1 MRVWERGVGI
11 TLACGSGACAAVYAA
26 WKKGLIENNAEVK
39 LEKGSLHINIVN
51 NEAIMTGPTEI
62 SYQGSLEIYFMK
74 NKNHIVNLGCRLNIY
89 EGEIIKNHLK
99 TNNLN
104 NVTVINSCAVTEEA
118 EKKVSYEIRK
128 AKKNFPNNKIV
139 VTGCAAQINPLKY
152 KDLKEVDS
160 VIGNTEKLETLTWK
174 NIDRSENFNVGNI
187 LEESKTVPNSIEKFE
202 GKSRAY
208 IEIQQ
213 GCNHR
218 CTFCVIPFGRGNN
231 RSVPA
236 GEIVNKIK
244 KIVSNGYNEVV
255 LTGVDIT
262 DYGKDLPAKPTFS
275 NLIKRIL
282 KLVPELRQLRLSSI
296 DCAEIDEDFGDVL
309 KDERLMPHFHISLQ
323 AGNNL
328 ILKRMKRRHSRE
340 MAINFCKKVLSIRK
354 DATFGA
360 DIIAGFP
367 TETETMFQDS
377 IKLVDECNLTHL
389 HIFPYSPREN
399 TPASRMPQVQKNII
413 KDRARR
419 LRERGMEKLK
429 QHLKKNIGKKEQI
442 LIESRKENF
451 SLGKDQHFLKVKL
464 EEEFKEGNIISCIYT
479 GVENDTLLARIA

>member
-1 MRVWERGVGI
+1 
-11 TLACGSGACAAVYAA
+11 
-26 WKKGLIENNAEVK
+26 
-39 LEKGSLHINIVN
+39 
-51 NEAIMTGPTEI
+51 
-62 SYQGSLEIYFMK
+62 MK
-74 NKNHIVNLGCRLNIY
+74 NNNQIINLGCRLNIY

-99 TNNLN
+99 TNKLENI
-104 NVTVINSCAVTEEA
+104 TVINSCAVTQEA
-118 EKKVSYEIRK
+118 EKKVSYEIRR
-128 AKKNFPNNKIV
+128 AKKKFPNNKIV

-152 KDLKEVDS
+152 KELKEVDS
-160 VIGNTEKLETLTWK
+160 VIGNTEKLQSLIWQ
-174 NIDRSENFNVGNI
+174 NIEKSHSFKVGNI
-187 LEESKTVPNSIEKFE
+187 LGENKTIPNSIEKFE

-218 CTFCVIPFGRGNN
+218 CTFCIIPFGRGNN

-236 GEIVNKIK
+236 GEIVAKIK

-282 KLVPELRQLRLSSI
+282 KLVPELKQLRLSSI
-296 DCAEIDEDFGDVL
+296 DCAEIDADFWEVL
-309 KDERLMPHFHISLQ
+309 KEERLMPHFHISIQ

-340 MAINFCKKVLSIRK
+340 MAINFCKKTLSIRK

-367 TETETMFQDS
+367 TETESMFQDT
-377 IKLVDECNLTHL
+377 IKLVDECRLTHL
-389 HIFPYSPREN
+389 HVFPYSPRDK

-413 KDRARR
+413 KDRAKR
-419 LRERGMEKLK
+419 LREKGIKKLK
-429 QHLKKNIGKKEQI
+429 QHLEKNIGKKQQI
-442 LIESRKENF
+442 LVESKKENF
-451 SLGKDQHFLKVKL
+451 SLGKDQHFFKVKVEDEL
-464 EEEFKEGNIISCIYT
+464 IEGSIISCIYT
-479 GVENDTLLARIA
+479 GIENDMLIAKKA